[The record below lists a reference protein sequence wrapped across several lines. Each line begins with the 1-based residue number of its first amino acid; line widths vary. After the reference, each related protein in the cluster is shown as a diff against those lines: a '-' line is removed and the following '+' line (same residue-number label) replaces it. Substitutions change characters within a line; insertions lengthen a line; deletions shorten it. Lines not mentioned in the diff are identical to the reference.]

1 MSVGESEVA
10 RAIKEVEQGSED
22 PQHVATIVG
31 AFMQRQPMIGH
42 YVSSY
47 TGDLTLEGMVL
58 TLLHASVVA
67 RSVELARGRKLK
79 VIDARHLDAAASGRS
94 GEKELA
100 AEEPELMGYLAG
112 NVTDADPT
120 LGGKR
125 RGRALAVLRVITRA
139 LVDAG

>member
-1 MSVGESEVA
+1 MKVGEAELA
-10 RAIKEVEQGSED
+10 RAVKEVEQGSED
-22 PQHVATIVG
+22 PQHVATLVG

-67 RSVELARGRKLK
+67 RAVELQHGRKLK
-79 VIDARHLDAAASGRS
+79 VIDARHLDAAASGPS

-100 AEEPELMGYLAG
+100 KEE
-112 NVTDADPT
+112 
-120 LGGKR
+120 
-125 RGRALAVLRVITRA
+125 
-139 LVDAG
+139 